1 MEVITEQELANFEK
15 VPPPKVA
22 RSNFVYSFNMLPKEE
37 RKAIQSLYAFCNYID
52 DIVDSTPTLTDYEKQ
67 HKLQRLA
74 WWENVIENIYSG
86 NFNHSILSPFV
97 WAINRFEIPKQY
109 FLILIDGIRYDV
121 LKNRYATFEE
131 LKDYC
136 FGVASIV
143 GLISIEIFGYK
154 YEETKSY
161 AINLGYALQ
170 LTNIIRDIKSDKD
183 RGYIYIPQEDL
194 YRFGYSEEDLINE
207 VYNDKFVELMRFQVR
222 RAREF
227 YHNARKLLHSD
238 ERITLVTAEIMDEIY
253 YRLLE
258 KIELND
264 FNIFKK
270 KVKVSVVHKFLI
282 ALKHWVSI
290 TMFVKRIKK
299 QP

>member
-1 MEVITEQELANFEK
+1 MEVITEYELANYEQM
-15 VPPPKVA
+15 PPPKVA
-22 RSNFVYSFNMLPKEE
+22 RSNFVYSFNLLPKEE
-37 RKAIQSLYAFCNYID
+37 RIAIQSLYAFCNYID
-52 DIVDSTPTLTDYEKQ
+52 DIVDSPPNATDTEKQ
-67 HKLQRLA
+67 YKLQRLA

-86 NFNHSILSPFV
+86 TVNHSILNPFI
-97 WAINRFEIPKQY
+97 WAIKRFEIPKQY
-109 FLILIDGIRYDV
+109 FLILIDGIRRDI
-121 LKNRYATFEE
+121 LKNRYSTFEE

-136 FGVASIV
+136 FGVAGIV

-170 LTNIIRDIKSDKD
+170 LTNIIRDIKADKD
-183 RGYIYIPQEDL
+183 RGCIYIPQEDL
-194 YRFGYSEEDLINE
+194 IRFGYSEEDLMNE
-207 VYNDKFVELMRFQVR
+207 VYNDKFINLMRFQVR

-227 YHNARKLLHSD
+227 YHNARKLLHPD
-238 ERITLVTAEIMDEIY
+238 ERITIVSAEIMDEIY

-264 FNIFKK
+264 FNIFRKK
-270 KVKVSVVHKFLI
+270 IKVSVVHKFLI
-282 ALKHWVSI
+282 AFKHWVSV